1 MTRYNVFMSK
11 HRDALLLVDL
21 QNAFFDEEGLAEQ
34 EDELAAAANRLADAA
49 RKAKIPVFVVTTV
62 HSRDTSTWTL
72 NMLQAGEGFLFSGEE
87 GTEVIPGLD
96 TNQTTRIEKTR
107 DSAFFGTD
115 LHLRLLN
122 LSVNRLI
129 LAGVSTHGCISQTA
143 RDAYAHNI
151 RTTVISDATAD
162 ARQDYHEAQLQR
174 LEEDRQASTATID
187 DMIAIWQQAA
197 EG

>member
-1 MTRYNVFMSK
+1 MP
-11 HRDALLLVDL
+11 HQRDALLLVDL

-34 EDELAAAANRLADAA
+34 EDTLATAANRLSQAANQAD
-49 RKAKIPVFVVTTV
+49 IPVFVVTTV

-72 NMLQAGEGFLFSGEE
+72 NMLEAGEGFLFSGEE
-87 GTEVIPGLD
+87 GTEVIPGVN
-96 TNQTTRIEKTR
+96 TAKTTRIEKTR

-115 LHLRLLN
+115 LHLRLMN
-122 LSVNRLI
+122 LSVNRI
-129 LAGVSTHGCISQTA
+129 VLAGVSTHGCISQTA

-174 LEEDRQASTATID
+174 LEEDRQASAASID
-187 DMIAIWQQAA
+187 EVIASWQKAS
-197 EG
+197 EN